1 MSQKDTKRNT
11 GSAETS
17 ARDKNQSSENSPTI
31 DRATVVDAFKEFVRT
46 GNATLEDAPDSES
59 QLLRLPSGEVFWLGP
74 WDITRIE

>member
-31 DRATVVDAFKEFVRT
+31 DRATVVDAFKEFIRT
-46 GNATLEDAPDSES
+46 GTRLLKTL
-59 QLLRLPSGEVFWLGP
+59 Q
-74 WDITRIE
+74 TRIRSFSVCHRERSFGLAPGI